1 MLSIEVGEALDA
13 IDAALAILAKVDV
26 AGLGVMDVL
35 ELAARCEKATR
46 HHDVVRYDLSHE
58 LHRRD
63 ISDLGGRPGK
73 VLADWLRITPAE
85 AKRRAEVTV
94 PLAPRTSLTGEPL
107 APCHPGTA
115 EAWRDGKLDIEHV
128 RIIQK
133 FLGTLPFDVPEQV
146 REDAELFLAEHAVR
160 MRPDQLSRVAHRL
173 ALEINPD
180 GQFSEE
186 DRARKRTFVL
196 GRQQPDGMS
205 EARLWATPEL
215 RAYLESV
222 FAKYAAPGM
231 CNPADQTAVTDGEP
245 AEEQA
250 QADTRTIGQRQHDAL
265 MAMLRRT
272 LGDPKL
278 GQHNGLPVTV
288 IVSTT
293 LQELQATT
301 GHGITGGG
309 SMIPIADVIRMARH
323 AYHYLTIFDGVT
335 GQALWLGRTKR
346 IASADQRIVSHAKDR
361 GCTKPG
367 CTVPGYATQV
377 HHAAKD
383 WKHGGATN
391 IDELAFACPPDNQLV
406 ETGGWTTRKLPNGDT
421 EWIPPPDLPMLI
433 GGVNTYHH
441 PERFLPKDDE
451 KD

>member
-13 IDAALAILAKVDV
+13 IDAALTTLSKVDL
-26 AGLGVMDVL
+26 AGLAAVELL

-46 HHDVVRYDLSHE
+46 HQKVVRYDLSHE
-58 LHRRD
+58 LHRREVSE
-63 ISDLGGRPGK
+63 IGGKPSK

-85 AKRRAEVTV
+85 ARRRAEVTE
-94 PLAPRTSLTGEPL
+94 PLAPRTTLTGEPL
-107 APCHPGTA
+107 APRQPGTA
-115 EAWRDGKLDIEHV
+115 EAWRDGGLDSEHV
-128 RIIQK
+128 RVIQR
-133 FLGTLPFDVPEQV
+133 FLGQLPFDVPPRV
-146 REDAELFLAEHAVR
+146 REEAEVFLAGHALQ
-160 MRPDQLSRVAHRL
+160 MRPDQLSRLAHRL

-180 GQFSEE
+180 GEFSDE
-186 DRARKRTFVL
+186 DRAHKRSLVM

-205 EARLWATPEL
+205 EIRIQATPEL
-215 RAYLESV
+215 RSYVEAV

-231 CNPADQTAVTDGEP
+231 CNPADQTAVTEGEP
-245 AEEQA
+245 APAQV

-265 MAMLRRT
+265 TAMLRSK

-293 LQELQATT
+293 LQELQDKT

-309 SMIPIADVIRMARH
+309 TMMPITDVIRLGRH
-323 AYHYLTIFDGVT
+323 SYHYLTIFDGVT
-335 GQALWLGRTKR
+335 GHALWLGRTKR
-346 IASADQRIVSHAKDR
+346 IASADQRIALHAKDR
-361 GCTKPG
+361 GCTAPG
-367 CTVPGYATQV
+367 CTVPGYAAQV
-377 HHAAKD
+377 HHAVKD
-383 WKHGGATN
+383 WSDGGATN
-391 IDELAFACPPDNQLV
+391 IDDLSFACPPDNQLV

-421 EWIPPPDLPMLI
+421 EWIPPPHLPLI

-451 KD
+451 GV

>member
-13 IDAALAILAKVDV
+13 IDAALATLAKVDV
-26 AGLGVMDVL
+26 AGLAVMDVL

-46 HHDVVRYDLSHE
+46 HHDVVRYDVIHE
-58 LHRRD
+58 VHRREV
-63 ISDLGGRPGK
+63 SELGGKPGK

-85 AKRRAEVTV
+85 AKRRADVVE
-94 PLAPRTSLTGEPL
+94 PLSPRTALTGEPL
-107 APCHPGTA
+107 APRHPGTA
-115 EAWRDGKLDIEHV
+115 QAWRDGKLDGEHV

-133 FLGTLPFDVPEQV
+133 FLSALPFDVPTEV
-146 REDAELFLAEHAVR
+146 REAAELFLADKALL
-160 MRPDQLSRVAHRL
+160 MRPDQLSRAAHRL

-180 GQFSEE
+180 GQFSDE
-186 DRARKRTFVL
+186 DRARKRTVVV
-196 GRQQPDGMS
+196 GRQQPDGMT
-205 EARLWATPEL
+205 EIRILATPEFCSYVE
-215 RAYLESV
+215 AV

-231 CNPADQTAVTDGEP
+231 CNPADQTAVTQGEP
-245 AEEQA
+245 APEEA

-265 MAMLRRT
+265 MAMLRGQ

-293 LQELQATT
+293 LQELQSKT
-301 GHGITGGG
+301 GHGVTGGG
-309 SMIPIADVIRMARH
+309 TMVPMSDLIRMARH
-323 AYHYLTIFDGVT
+323 SYHYLTIFDGAT

-346 IASADQRIVSHAKDR
+346 IASADQRIVLHAKDR

-367 CTVPGYATQV
+367 CTVPGYAAQV
-377 HHAAKD
+377 HHAVKD

-391 IDELAFACPPDNQLV
+391 IDELTFACPPDNQLV

-421 EWIPPPDLPMLI
+421 EWIPPPHSPMLI
-433 GGVNTYHH
+433 GGVNSYHH
-441 PERFLPKDDE
+441 PERFLPKSDQHG
-451 KD
+451 

>member
-13 IDAALAILAKVDV
+13 IDAALSTLSKVDV
-26 AGLGVMDVL
+26 AGLSVTDVL

-58 LHRRD
+58 LHRREVSE
-63 ISDLGGRPGK
+63 IGGKPGK

-85 AKRRAEVTV
+85 AKRRAEVV
-94 PLAPRTSLTGEPL
+94 EPLSPRTALSGEPL
-107 APCHPGTA
+107 APRHPGTA
-115 EAWRDGKLDIEHV
+115 QAWRDGNLDGEHV
-128 RIIQK
+128 RIIAK
-133 FLGTLPFDVPEQV
+133 FLGQLPFDVPAEV
-146 REDAELFLAEHAVR
+146 RDGAELFLAEKATL

-180 GQFSEE
+180 GQFSDE
-186 DRARKRTFVL
+186 DRARKRSAVV
-196 GRQQPDGMS
+196 GRQQPDGMT
-205 EARLWATPEL
+205 EIRINATPEMMSYVE
-215 RAYLESV
+215 AV
-222 FAKYAAPGM
+222 FAKFAAPGM
-231 CNPADQTAVTDGEP
+231 CNPTDQTAVTEGEP
-245 AEEQA
+245 AQEQA
-250 QADTRTIGQRQHDAL
+250 QVDSRTIGQRQHDAL
-265 MAMLRRT
+265 MAMLRGT

-293 LQELQATT
+293 LQELQNAT

-309 SMIPIADVIRMARH
+309 TMLPITDVIRMARH
-323 AYHYLTIFDGVT
+323 SYHYLTIFDGVT

-346 IASADQRIVSHAKDR
+346 IASADQRIVLHAKDR

-383 WKHGGATN
+383 WKHGGATD

-421 EWIPPPDLPMLI
+421 EWIPPPHLPMLI
-433 GGVNTYHH
+433 GGVNDYHH
-441 PERFLPKDDE
+441 PERFLPDD
-451 KD
+451 DDP

>member
-1 MLSIEVGEALDA
+1 MLSIEVGEAFA
-13 IDAALAILAKVDV
+13 SINAGLATLAKVDL
-26 AGLGVMDVL
+26 AGLSVMELL
-35 ELAARCEKATR
+35 ELAAESERVTR
-46 HHDVVRYDLSHE
+46 YHDVVRYDVSHE
-58 LHRRD
+58 VHRREVGE
-63 ISDLGGRPGK
+63 LGGKSGK

-85 AKRRAEVTV
+85 AKRRAEATE
-94 PLAPRTSLTGEPL
+94 PLTPRTSLTGEPL
-107 APCHPGTA
+107 APRHPGTA
-115 EAWRDGKLDIEHV
+115 CAWRDGKLDVEHV
-128 RIIQK
+128 RVIDK
-133 FLGTLPFDVPEQV
+133 FLAALPFDVPDEV
-146 REDAELFLAEHAVR
+146 RANAELFLAEKATL
-160 MRPDQLSRVAHRL
+160 MRPDQLTRVAQRL

-180 GQFSEE
+180 GRFSDE
-186 DRARKRTFVL
+186 DRARKRSAVV
-196 GRQQPDGMS
+196 GRQQPDGMT
-205 EARLWATPEL
+205 EIRIQATPEFCSYVE
-215 RAYLESV
+215 AV

-231 CNPADQTAVTDGEP
+231 CNPADQTALTEGEP
-245 AEEQA
+245 AAEQV

-265 MAMLRRT
+265 MAMLRGQ

-293 LQELQATT
+293 LQELQTKT

-309 SMIPIADVIRMARH
+309 TIMPITDVIRMARH
-323 AYHYLTIFDGVT
+323 AYHYLTIFDRVT

-346 IASADQRIVSHAKDR
+346 IASADQRIVLHAKDR

-367 CTVPGYATQV
+367 CTVPGYAAQV

-421 EWIPPPDLPMLI
+421 EWIPPPRLPMLI

-441 PERFLPKDDE
+441 PERFLPKSDE
-451 KD
+451 GG